1 MRAKRHWKDTITQAP
16 LEDISRLRQGMAPKT
31 SPASSSRQLSKVDLL
46 RQRLKQLRGKYAQ
59 LISKTQTPPVDN
71 N

>member
-1 MRAKRHWKDTITQAP
+1 MRAKRHWKDTTQPP

-31 SPASSSRQLSKVDLL
+31 SPASSKQLSKVDLL

-59 LISKTQTPPVDN
+59 LISKTQTTPVDD
-71 N
+71 

>member
-1 MRAKRHWKDTITQAP
+1 MRPKRHWKDTITQAP

-31 SPASSSRQLSKVDLL
+31 SPASTSRQLSKVDLL

-59 LISKTQTPPVDN
+59 LISKTQTPSVDN

>member
-1 MRAKRHWKDTITQAP
+1 MRAKRHWKDTTQPP

-31 SPASSSRQLSKVDLL
+31 SPASSRQLSKVDLL
-46 RQRLKQLRGKYAQ
+46 RQRLQQLRGKYAQ

>member
-31 SPASSSRQLSKVDLL
+31 SPASTSRQLSKVDLL

-59 LISKTQTPPVDN
+59 LISKTQTTPVDN
-71 N
+71 

>member
-1 MRAKRHWKDTITQAP
+1 MRAKRHWKDTTQPP

-31 SPASSSRQLSKVDLL
+31 SPASSRQLSKVDLL

-59 LISKTQTPPVDN
+59 LISKTQTTPVDN
-71 N
+71 

>member
-31 SPASSSRQLSKVDLL
+31 SPASTSRQLSKVDLL

-59 LISKTQTPPVDN
+59 LISKTQTPSVDN

>member
-1 MRAKRHWKDTITQAP
+1 MRAKRHWKDTTQAP

-31 SPASSSRQLSKVDLL
+31 SPASSRQLSKVDLL

-59 LISKTQTPPVDN
+59 LISKTQTTPVDN
-71 N
+71 

>member
-1 MRAKRHWKDTITQAP
+1 MRAKRHWKDTTQPP

-31 SPASSSRQLSKVDLL
+31 SPAPTSRQLSKVDLL

-59 LISKTQTPPVDN
+59 LISKTQTTPVDN
-71 N
+71 

>member
-1 MRAKRHWKDTITQAP
+1 MRAKRHWKDTTQPP

-31 SPASSSRQLSKVDLL
+31 SPASSRQLSKVDLL

-59 LISKTQTPPVDN
+59 LISKTQTTPVDD
-71 N
+71 